1 MKITPL
7 FLRVSF
13 WIFYI
18 NSLKNF
24 KLIFGKIKC
33 LRNTVLRKCIKF
45 KFRFTH
51 FVICHTKLR
60 IKNFFFKEI
69 SLIELPTTLLCETYL
84 YGDRSNRFVLFS
96 LLLKKYWIY
105 CQFIFITGGWGVSMF
120 VGSQRW
126 FGSWGRNFVVN
137 VNSWTR
143 ATYESKE

>member
-96 LLLKKYWIY
+96 LLLNILSIHFYY
-105 CQFIFITGGWGVSMF
+105 GGGVSMF
-120 VGSQRW
+120 VSSQRW
-126 FGSWGRNFVVN
+126 FGSWGHNFVVN

>member
-60 IKNFFFKEI
+60 IKQFFLKEI

-84 YGDRSNRFVLFS
+84 CGDRSIGLFS
-96 LLLKKYWIY
+96 SVFYWKNIEYTVNSFLLR
-105 CQFIFITGGWGVSMF
+105 GGVSMF

-126 FGSWGRNFVVN
+126 FGPWGRNFVVN